1 MRTPV
6 IGVMGGANA
15 PEDDQETARRLGRL
29 IAQRGWILL
38 NGGRNA
44 GVMAASARGAREAG
58 GMVIGI
64 LPDRDTRR
72 ASPDL
77 DVAVVTG
84 LGDGRN
90 VINVLSSD
98 VIIACLG
105 ATGTLSE
112 IALALKNQKHVVCL
126 GWSRLPGAKNLLR
139 SIAPSPLVH
148 FADTPEE
155 AIRITQEM
163 LSKGSA

>member
-6 IGVMGGANA
+6 IGVMGGANV

-38 NGGRNA
+38 NGGRDA

-58 GMVIGI
+58 GMVIG
-64 LPDRDTRR
+64 
-72 ASPDL
+72 
-77 DVAVVTG
+77 
-84 LGDGRN
+84 
-90 VINVLSSD
+90 
-98 VIIACLG
+98 IACLG

>member
-1 MRTPV
+1 MRKPV
-6 IGVMGGANA
+6 IGVMGGGAV
-15 PEDDQETARRLGRL
+15 PEDVQETAQTLGGL

-38 NGGRNA
+38 NGGRDA
-44 GVMAASARGAREAG
+44 GVMAASARGARQAD

-64 LPDRDTRR
+64 LPGRDTRG
-72 ASPDL
+72 ASCDL

-126 GWSRLPGAKNLLR
+126 GWSRLQGAESLLR
-139 SIAPSPLVH
+139 SIAPNPLVH

-155 AIRITQEM
+155 AIRITEEM
-163 LSKGSA
+163 LSRS